1 MRKRGGLGDIAE
13 ASPHSCG
20 EEITRRQPFGSSKAL
35 ESIFRTKSPLEAL
48 ENLFG
53 TKSPLRSVH
62 TQAMLVAGFESPVK
76 GLKALEV
83 DRVRAQATLGA
94 QATRGPPFSAKK
106 MFDIFYTEPEKSLGL
121 ILPTYTWTP
130 RDSSL
135 MPEGCANSS
144 GRRLVGQGTKWSSHA
159 NIYFWSLGELQSLG
173 VYCDVL
179 GGVVHTQ
186 SEDLT
191 WLTYMSEASLFT
203 SLSFRSLDDIVVVK
217 SAR

>member
-1 MRKRGGLGDIAE
+1 
-13 ASPHSCG
+13 
-20 EEITRRQPFGSSKAL
+20 
-35 ESIFRTKSPLEAL
+35 
-48 ENLFG
+48 
-53 TKSPLRSVH
+53 
-62 TQAMLVAGFESPVK
+62 
-76 GLKALEV
+76 
-83 DRVRAQATLGA
+83 
-94 QATRGPPFSAKK
+94 

-135 MPEGCANSS
+135 TPEGCANSS

-173 VYCDVL
+173 VCCDVL
-179 GGVVHTQ
+179 GGVVHSQ
-186 SEDLT
+186 SKDLT

-203 SLSFRSLDDIVVVK
+203 SLSFRSLDDIMVVK